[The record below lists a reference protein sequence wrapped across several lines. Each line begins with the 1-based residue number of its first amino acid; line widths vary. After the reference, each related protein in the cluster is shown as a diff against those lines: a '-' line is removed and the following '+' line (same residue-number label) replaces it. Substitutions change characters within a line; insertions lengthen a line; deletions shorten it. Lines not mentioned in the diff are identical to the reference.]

1 MKIIYH
7 KPVMIDET
15 IQGLKIDPDG
25 VYVDVTYGGGGHS
38 RAILQKLSDRGRL
51 IAFDQDV
58 AAHENSISDNRFQLI
73 DGNFFHLNRYLKF
86 FGITKVD
93 GILADF
99 GVSSHQFDSGSR
111 GFSTRLE
118 GPLDMR
124 MNTKGELSAREV
136 VNEYSTE
143 ELQQIFKDYG
153 ELRIAKKLAN
163 HIVKEREKNPIETT
177 QGLVQL
183 LSPIIP
189 KHVFNKT
196 IAQVFQAV
204 RIEVNA
210 ELEVIKSFL
219 EQSIE
224 VLQLGGR
231 LVCISYHSLEDRL
244 VKIFIREGNFV
255 GKAESDLYGNRTLPL
270 KKVGNL
276 QIPSDEEIKENRRS
290 RSGKLRIAERI

>member
-1 MKIIYH
+1 
-7 KPVMIDET
+7 MIEET

-51 IAFDQDV
+51 IAFDQDI

-73 DGNFFHLNRYLKF
+73 DGNFFHLNKYLKF

-124 MNTKGELSAREV
+124 MNTKGEFSAREV
-136 VNEYSTE
+136 VNEYSSE
-143 ELQQIFKDYG
+143 ELEQIFKDYG

-177 QGLVQL
+177 QGLVRL
-183 LSPIIP
+183 LSPILP
-189 KHVFNKT
+189 KHLFNKT

-204 RIEVNA
+204 RIEVNS

-244 VKIFIREGNFV
+244 VKIFIREGKFV

-276 QIPSDEEIKENRRS
+276 QIPSDEEIKENNRA

>member
-7 KPVMIDET
+7 KPVMLEET

-58 AAHENSISDNRFQLI
+58 AAHKNSISDNRFQLI
-73 DGNFFHLNRYLKF
+73 DGNFFHLNRHLKF
-86 FGITKVD
+86 CGITKVD

-99 GVSSHQFDSGSR
+99 GVSSHQFDTGSR

-124 MNTKGELSAREV
+124 MNTQDELSAREV
-136 VNEYSTE
+136 VNEYSDE

-153 ELRIAKKLAN
+153 ELRIAKKVAN
-163 HIVKEREKNPIETT
+163 HIVKEREENPIETT

-183 LSPIIP
+183 LSPILP
-189 KHVFNKT
+189 KHIFNKI
-196 IAQVFQAV
+196 IAQVFQAI

-244 VKIFIREGNFV
+244 VKIFIREGKFV

>member
-7 KPVMIDET
+7 KPVMIEET

-124 MNTKGELSAREV
+124 MNTKGEFSAREV

-276 QIPSDEEIKENRRS
+276 QIPSDEEIKENNRA

>member
-7 KPVMIDET
+7 KPVMIEET

-73 DGNFFHLNRYLKF
+73 DGNFFHLNKYLKF

-124 MNTKGELSAREV
+124 MNTKGEFSAREV
-136 VNEYSTE
+136 VNEYSSE
-143 ELQQIFKDYG
+143 ELEQIFKDYG

-177 QGLVQL
+177 QGLVRL
-183 LSPIIP
+183 LSPILP
-189 KHVFNKT
+189 KHLFNKT

-204 RIEVNA
+204 RIEVNS

-244 VKIFIREGNFV
+244 VKIFIREGKFV

-276 QIPSDEEIKENRRS
+276 QIPSDEEIKENNRA